1 MLDHIRHL
9 YNAVSYNK
17 SAAVRPSKFVSLAGA
32 WWRNE
37 MAFLRRTSRLS
48 TVLGVDGKRLEE
60 LFEESRTVMAYCA
73 TELRRYQAVL
83 PGLLNP
89 NYGPVLYAC
98 IRVLRP
104 DVVVETGVGSGVSS
118 TFYLNAMERNGAGRL
133 YSVDLPLPN
142 ERLLPEER
150 RTGWLVPDELRH
162 RWELTLGDAKEEL
175 PAILARLE
183 EVDCFYHDSDHS
195 HEHMTWEFT
204 TAHPHV
210 RPGWLV
216 LSDDV
221 TNNSAWDEFAAG
233 HAGIST
239 RINRTGVFKKG

>member
-17 SAAVRPSKFVSLAGA
+17 GAAARPSKLVSLSGA

-48 TVLGVDGKRLEE
+48 AVLNVNGRELEE
-60 LFEESRTVMAYCA
+60 SKPVMDYCA

-98 IRVLRP
+98 VRVLKP
-104 DVVVETGVGSGVSS
+104 EVVVETGVGSGVSS
-118 TFYLNAMERNGAGRL
+118 TFYLNAMERNGKGHL
-133 YSVDLPLPN
+133 YSIDLPLPN

-150 RTGWLVPDELRH
+150 RTGWLVPEEIRD
-162 RWELTLGDAKEEL
+162 RWELTLGDAKAEL
-175 PAILARLE
+175 PALLSRLD

-204 TAHPHV
+204 TAFPHV
-210 RPGWLV
+210 RPGGLV
-216 LSDDV
+216 LSDDI
-221 TNNSAWDEFAAG
+221 TNNAAWEEFAAA
-233 HAGIST
+233 HAGVST
-239 RINRTGVFKKG
+239 RINRTGVFKKAL